1 MDSSQ
6 EKRTAASSAAVKSE
20 GGKLSYEELAALY
33 DDSMR
38 NLAEGEIVNGR
49 VIHVTGSD
57 VIVDIGFKSEGLIS
71 IDEFRDRDGK
81 VAVNIGDT
89 VEVLLEQTEDQDGHI
104 MLSKQKAERMRI
116 WNTVEEAY
124 RDGKVIT
131 GRVVERIKGGLTVD
145 VGLRA
150 FLPGSLVDIK
160 PVKNL
165 ESFRGEDLEFK
176 VISLDRRRNN
186 IVLSRKAV
194 LEKEYEKKKG
204 ETLKKLK
211 EGVVMKGTVKNITDY
226 GVFIDLGGIDGLLH
240 ITDISWGR
248 VSHPSEHF
256 SVGDEAEVVV
266 LKFDPDTER
275 VSLGYKQRQE
285 DPWTLVDKKYPL
297 GARVRGKVVSIVDYG
312 AFVELEEG
320 VEGLIHVSEMSW
332 TKKAV
337 NPSKV
342 LAVGQDVEAIVSELD
357 MGNRRISLS
366 LRQTEMNPWEDL
378 QNSHP
383 VGTVIEGTVRNLTEF
398 GAFVE
403 ITEEIDGLIHVSD
416 MSWTKRIKHPERSA
430 QEGRPGAGAHH
441 RDRRRQP
448 ARVALDQGVPAQRV
462 AGLHRQPHGRRH
474 RRGPRRQHH
483 RLRSLRRHLRGAR
496 GAGPR
501 LRGRHAGR
509 PPRGSLRGR
518 PVGAGAHPAHRR
530 PGAQGRPDHARRHSS
545 QS

>member
-6 EKRTAASSAAVKSE
+6 EKRAAASSVAVNSE
-20 GGKLSYEELAALY
+20 GDKLSYEELAALY

-38 NLAEGEIVNGR
+38 NLAEGEIVAGR

-211 EGVVMKGTVKNITDY
+211 EGVVLKG
-226 GVFIDLGGIDGLLH
+226 DG
-240 ITDISWGR
+240 
-248 VSHPSEHF
+248 
-256 SVGDEAEVVV
+256 
-266 LKFDPDTER
+266 
-275 VSLGYKQRQE
+275 QE
-285 DPWTLVDKKYPL
+285 
-297 GARVRGKVVSIVDYG
+297 
-312 AFVELEEG
+312 
-320 VEGLIHVSEMSW
+320 
-332 TKKAV
+332 
-337 NPSKV
+337 
-342 LAVGQDVEAIVSELD
+342 
-357 MGNRRISLS
+357 
-366 LRQTEMNPWEDL
+366 
-378 QNSHP
+378 
-383 VGTVIEGTVRNLTEF
+383 
-398 GAFVE
+398 
-403 ITEEIDGLIHVSD
+403 
-416 MSWTKRIKHPERSA
+416 
-430 QEGRPGAGAHH
+430 
-441 RDRRRQP
+441 
-448 ARVALDQGVPAQRV
+448 
-462 AGLHRQPHGRRH
+462 
-474 RRGPRRQHH
+474 HH
-483 RLRSLRRHLRGAR
+483 RLRRVHR
-496 GAGPR
+496 P
-501 LRGRHAGR
+501 GR
-509 PPRGSLRGR
+509 
-518 PVGAGAHPAHRR
+518 HRR
-530 PGAQGRPDHARRHSS
+530 PAPHHRHLLGPRQPPFRALLGGRRGRGGGPQVRPRDRARLARLQAAPGGSLDAGRQEVPAGRARARQGGLDRRLRRLRRARGGRRGPHPRQRDVVDQEGGQSRPRCSPSARTSRRSSPSSTWATGASRSRCARPRRTRGRTCRTPIRSAR
-545 QS
+545 